1 MKRQVSETIRKL
13 RNMIL
18 TGFKPIKKRLVTV
31 GDGTSIYVGAG
42 LIYSRYLRTAS

>member
-18 TGFKPIKKRLVTV
+18 TGFKPIKKRA
-31 GDGTSIYVGAG
+31 GYCRGWYVHICGG
-42 LIYSRYLRTAS
+42 WINLF